1 MSAGG
6 APVRTFL
13 AGNPGPFTLDGTRS
27 YIVGERRAAVIDP
40 GPPLEDHLGALAA
53 ALVAAETV
61 VVLVTHSHDDHAAG
75 AGELGR
81 LVAAAEV
88 RGGHAGRALDD
99 GDVFATDAGDIVAVS
114 TPGHSRR
121 HFCFHLPGPGA
132 VFTGDMILGEGD
144 TTWVGEYRGGVAEY
158 LDSLDR
164 LEALDAAVLY
174 PGHGDPLSDPAAAI
188 ARFRRHRLSRIDQV
202 RRAVAATGATD
213 VRALTRHVYGDLP
226 PEIFDMAAAGVEGIL
241 DYLSTSG

>member
-1 MSAGG
+1 MTAGG
-6 APVRTFL
+6 ARVRTFV

-27 YIVGERRAAVIDP
+27 YVVGERRAAVIDP
-40 GPPLEDHLGALAA
+40 GPPLDGHLGALAA
-53 ALVAAETV
+53 ALAAAETV

-75 AGELGR
+75 AAELGR
-81 LVAAAEV
+81 LVAAEV
-88 RGGHAGRALDD
+88 RGGNAGRALDD
-99 GDVFATDAGDIVAVS
+99 GEVFATDAGDIVAVF

-121 HFCFHLPGPGA
+121 HFCFHLPAAGA

-213 VRALTRHVYGDLP
+213 VRVLTRHVYGDLP
-226 PEIFDMAAAGVEGIL
+226 PEIFDMAAAGVDGIL
-241 DYLSTSG
+241 DYLSGSG

>member
-1 MSAGG
+1 MSAGD
-6 APVRTFL
+6 APVRTFV
-13 AGNPGPFTLDGTRS
+13 AGNPGPLTLDGTRS
-27 YIVGERRAAVIDP
+27 YIVGERHAVVIDP
-40 GPPLEDHLGALAA
+40 GPPLDDHLGALAA
-53 ALVAAETV
+53 ALATAETA

-81 LVAAAEV
+81 MVAAEV
-88 RGGHAGRALDD
+88 RGGDAGRALDD
-99 GDVFATDAGDIVAVS
+99 GEVFATDAGDVVAVF

-121 HFCFHLPGPGA
+121 HFCFHLPAAGV
-132 VFTGDMILGEGD
+132 VFTGDIILGEGD
-144 TTWVGEYRGGVAEY
+144 TTWVGEYHGGVAEY

-164 LEALDAAVLY
+164 LEALDAAILY

-213 VRALTRHVYGDLP
+213 VHALTRHVYGDLP